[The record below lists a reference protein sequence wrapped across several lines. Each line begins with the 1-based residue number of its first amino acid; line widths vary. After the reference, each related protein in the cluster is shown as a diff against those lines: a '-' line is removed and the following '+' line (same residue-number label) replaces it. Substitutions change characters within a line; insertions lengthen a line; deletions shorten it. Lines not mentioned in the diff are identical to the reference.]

1 MNFRWNLRVYVPQLY
16 TYTYCVYC
24 IVFYLVKKINR
35 FSLDDNIVH
44 DVYLYITVMMSRLL
58 ANRNNK
64 LKRVQIVTIY
74 TAYDM
79 QWAQC
84 NTAARRSFAKFT
96 KTTVYADQPYD
107 NNNMQLFSSHCSY
120 TSVTKLVVITYENF
134 CYRKRITIF

>member
-1 MNFRWNLRVYVPQLY
+1 LRAYVLQLY
-16 TYTYCVYC
+16 TC
-24 IVFYLVKKINR
+24 ILCILYSILPSKKINR

-44 DVYLYITVMMSRLL
+44 DVYLYIAVMMSRLL

-84 NTAARRSFAKFT
+84 NTTARRSFAKFT
-96 KTTVYADQPYD
+96 KITVYADQPYD

-120 TSVTKLVVITYENF
+120 TSVAKLVVITYENF
-134 CYRKRITIF
+134 FYWTRITIF